1 MPALHLSQWI
11 RSVGWSDLWRIW
23 FTENQF
29 RVSTLYVFDIPCSF
43 RKENKCHFVRNIRGA
58 ITTCLLITR
67 VASRDDDMSQRLFVL
82 SLDAFRVH
90 CRTWCF
96 LPCSPFLF
104 VSSISGW
111 LSAKLYHQLTSYPC
125 PSSCP
130 LYPLFVHYPCMWLS
144 PSISVPVDVLSLGGQ
159 EEREEGHLLFPFTSL
174 LSEERDESL
183 SRACIYAYFTPLFLA
198 VERNLPSSVLSLPCV
213 LCYVVLCFSSFFYS
227 L

>member
-1 MPALHLSQWI
+1 MCFGHSLQFSKREQMLLCQEHSRSDHNLSTHY
-11 RSVGWSDLWRIW
+11 RS
-23 FTENQF
+23 
-29 RVSTLYVFDIPCSF
+29 RV
-43 RKENKCHFVRNIRGA
+43 K
-58 ITTCLLITR
+58 
-67 VASRDDDMSQRLFVL
+67 RDDDMSRRLFVL

-144 PSISVPVDVLSLGGQ
+144 PSISVRLNVLSLGGQ
-159 EEREEGHLLFPFTSL
+159 DERGQCSFPSVYQVGKEMSHSTMHAFTLTLL
-174 LSEERDESL
+174 LS
-183 SRACIYAYFTPLFLA
+183 
-198 VERNLPSSVLSLPCV
+198 
-213 LCYVVLCFSSFFYS
+213 FSW
-227 L
+227 